1 MQDPASQAQPA
12 DTGPSQS
19 APSAAAVLSPSTGL
33 IDYTNWI
40 YGLQALTVIAGLLT
54 MPLIA
59 LRFMFG
65 LPSIAAVVMAY
76 LRRSEAHGTWLASHF
91 RWQIRTFWFS
101 WLWMVVTSIVA
112 VPLLIVGI
120 GFLIGLAGLGLVGI
134 WVIYRVIRGWLT
146 LREARPIP

>member
-1 MQDPASQAQPA
+1 MQDPASQAPPGDTGLSQPA
-12 DTGPSQS
+12 PS
-19 APSAAAVLSPSTGL
+19 GL

-76 LRRSEAHGTWLASHF
+76 LRRSEARGTWLESHF

-101 WLWMVVTSIVA
+101 WLWIVVTSIVA

-134 WVIYRVIRGWLT
+134 WVIYRVIRGWVT
-146 LREARPIP
+146 LREAKPIP

>member
-1 MQDPASQAQPA
+1 MEAQTSQAPPA
-12 DTGPSQS
+12 PPS
-19 APSAAAVLSPSTGL
+19 APPSAAAAIGPTNGL
-33 IDYTNWI
+33 IDYTHWI
-40 YGLQALTVIAGLLT
+40 YALQALTVIAGLLT

-76 LRRSEAHGTWLASHF
+76 LRRSEAHGTWLESHF

-112 VPLLIVGI
+112 VPLLIIGI
-120 GFLIGLAGLGLVGI
+120 GFLIGLAGLALVGV
-134 WVIYRVIRGWLT
+134 WVIYRVIRGWIT
-146 LREARPIP
+146 LRDARPVP